1 MLSLR
6 RQDRENRTVLG
17 LHVRHH
23 RQRIFLNWA
32 GSLCDVYGAKV
43 ALILAALIVGTSK
56 QLLLVFYRT
65 NEYLVALVGNDSLMV
80 AFLLMIPG

>member
-6 RQDRENRTVLG
+6 RQDRENRTVPG

-43 ALILAALIVGTSK
+43 LLILAALILGAFKRLLFVVDRTS
-56 QLLLVFYRT
+56 
-65 NEYLVALVGNDSLMV
+65 EYLVALVGNDSSMV

>member
-17 LHVRHH
+17 LYARHH

-32 GSLCDVYGAKV
+32 GSLCDVYGAIV
-43 ALILAALIVGTSK
+43 VLILAALILGASE
-56 QLLLVFYRT
+56 QLLFVVERT
-65 NEYLVALVGNDSLMV
+65 SEYLVAFVGNDSSML

>member
-6 RQDRENRTVLG
+6 RQDRENRTVPG
-17 LHVRHH
+17 LHARHH
-23 RQRIFLNWA
+23 RKRIFLNWA

-43 ALILAALIVGTSK
+43 VLILAALTLGASN
-56 QLLLVFYRT
+56 QLLFVVDRTSEYR
-65 NEYLVALVGNDSLMV
+65 VALVGNDSSMV

>member
-6 RQDRENRTVLG
+6 RQDRENRTVLS
-17 LHVRHH
+17 LHARYH

-43 ALILAALIVGTSK
+43 ALILAVLIVGAFK
-56 QLLLVFYRT
+56 QLLFVVCRT
-65 NEYLVALVGNDSLMV
+65 NEYLVSLVGNDSSIV

>member
-6 RQDRENRTVLG
+6 RQDRENRTVPG

-32 GSLCDVYGAKV
+32 GSRDVYGAKV
-43 ALILAALIVGTSK
+43 ALILAALIVGASK
-56 QLLLVFYRT
+56 QLLFVVYRT
-65 NEYLVALVGNDSLMV
+65 NEYPVALVGNDSSMA
-80 AFLLMIPG
+80 AFLLLIPG

>member
-6 RQDRENRTVLG
+6 RQDRENRTVPG

-43 ALILAALIVGTSK
+43 VLILAALILGAFK
-56 QLLLVFYRT
+56 RLLLVVDRT
-65 NEYLVALVGNDSLMV
+65 SEYLVALVGNDSSMV